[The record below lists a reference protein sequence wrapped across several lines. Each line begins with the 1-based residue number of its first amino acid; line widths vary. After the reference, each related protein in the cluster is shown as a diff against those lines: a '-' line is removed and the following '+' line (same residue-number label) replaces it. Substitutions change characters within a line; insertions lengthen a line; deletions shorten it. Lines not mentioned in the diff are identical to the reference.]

1 MHVHEYVYNTKCIKY
16 TCIYGSTVQK
26 GGGGKIGAIIP
37 DSIKEVF
44 SVVVVVE
51 NRPKGRLERV
61 K

>member
-1 MHVHEYVYNTKCIKY
+1 MHEVYLYIWKY
-16 TCIYGSTVQK
+16 CPK
-26 GGGGKIGAIIP
+26 RGGGKIGAIIP